1 MRISKSFIDKLKP
14 PAYKPDGKGQQ
25 AFYRDSA
32 VPGFGLRITSNG
44 AVAFIVEKR
53 INGKV
58 KRMTLGRYG
67 NLTVEQARSK
77 ALELLGKVATGID
90 PIAEKR
96 ANEARST
103 TLIEAFED
111 YLKTRK
117 DLKQGTVF
125 DYKRSMRT
133 AFNDWQNKAL
143 TDITKDMVQIRHQ
156 KLGETSHARANN
168 AMRVLRAVF
177 NHALHKYED
186 EAGNPVLISNPVDRL
201 SQSRA
206 WYKLSPKQSIIKPH
220 QLPDWYAATLQL
232 NQHTTRDYLHFILF
246 TGLRKMEAA
255 RLRWD
260 NVDFGDQSFSIP
272 ETKNGRIHTLP
283 MSEFLLKLL
292 ERRSEE
298 RINDYVFPGKTSVGH
313 LVEPRTAVDRVKKL
327 SGLNFSLHDLRRTFI
342 TIAESQDIPAY
353 ALKRLIN
360 HKDKNDVTAGY
371 IVFDVDRLRSPIE
384 QVSKYIERQIK
395 RTIDEE

>member
-1 MRISKSFIDKLKP
+1 MRISKTFIDKLKP

-44 AVAFIVEKR
+44 AVSFIIEKR

-96 ANEARST
+96 ANEARSA

-125 DYKRSMRT
+125 DYRRSMRT
-133 AFNDWQNKAL
+133 AFSDWQNKAL

-186 EAGNPVLISNPVDRL
+186 EAGNPVLVSNPVDRL

-206 WYKLSPKQSIIKPH
+206 WYKLSPKQSIIKLH

-255 RLRWD
+255 KLRWD
-260 NVDFGDQSFSIP
+260 SVDFGDQTFSIP

-283 MSEFLLKLL
+283 MSEFLLELL
-292 ERRSEE
+292 KRRSEE
-298 RINDYVFPGKTSVGH
+298 RINDYVFPGKTSAEH
-313 LVEPRTAVDRVKKL
+313 LVEPRTAVDRVKRL

-342 TIAESQDIPAY
+342 TIAESQDISAY
-353 ALKRLIN
+353 ALKRLMN

-371 IVFDVDRLRSPIE
+371 IVFDVNRLRAPMEEIST
-384 QVSKYIERQIK
+384 YIQK
-395 RTIDEE
+395 HLARTFDEH